1 MQKITK
7 HPVQRRISLL
17 FTFLLTSISLVSAQ
31 KNVVVSGYIEDSF
44 SGEKLISAIIYAPK
58 LAVGEETNN
67 YGFYSLNLPKGEQK
81 ITVTYVGYQP
91 LELVLNLRRDT
102 AITFKL
108 KSLELETVTISAKKQ
123 DQIQN
128 KVQMSQVTVP
138 IEQIKKLPALLG
150 EVDVLKAL
158 QLLPGVKAGG
168 EGQNGLYVRG
178 GSPDQNLIML
188 DGVPLYNVSHIG
200 GFVSVFNG
208 DAIRNVT
215 LTKGGFPARFGG
227 RLSSVIEID
236 MKEGN
241 MKEFH
246 GEGGIGTLASRLTLE
261 GPLIKDKAS
270 FMISGRRTYIDLL
283 ARPLIK
289 SATKKDNQQN
299 GTNNDVGLRL
309 SFYDINAKVNY
320 KINDKH
326 RVYLSAYTGDDGLSV
341 YFKEQANK
349 TTPNY
354 TSTEGGT
361 DWGNLTTAFRWNYM
375 ISNKLFMNTTMTYSR
390 FQFNV
395 TSRLDQKQDTIL
407 NYASAKY
414 QSGIR
419 DYAAKVDFDYS
430 LNNKNRLRFGTGITQ
445 HNYNPGAFQV
455 NLKFDN
461 SKIDTALGNVKTL
474 TSLES
479 NSYVED
485 DIQLGALKAN
495 IGLHASTF
503 TYGSKTYA
511 SLQPRIGL
519 NYLLKNDVAIK
530 ASFASMYQYIN
541 LLTNEGFSLPTDLWV
556 PSTDKIKPQESW
568 QVALGVAKT
577 IKEDYELSVEGYYK
591 AMNNVVSYRE
601 GSSFLG
607 FDTDWQD
614 KVTQGKG
621 NSYGAEVFL
630 QKKEGKTT
638 GWIGYTLA
646 WTNRQFANDNPDLA
660 INGGKWFPFK
670 YDRRHDISVV
680 VTHQFSKKFSL
691 SGVWVYG
698 TGNAISLPETVFNAP
713 NDVLDRFNFG
723 NSSNP
728 KYEISSEKNTYRM
741 PAYHRL
747 DVNFAFTKK
756 KKHWT
761 RTWNFGAYNAYSHA
775 NPYAVFLGSK
785 TVKDSQNNPVR
796 VPTFRQYSFLPI
808 VPYITYG
815 FKF

>member
-7 HPVQRRISLL
+7 HRAQRRLSLL
-17 FTFLLTSISLVSAQ
+17 FTLFFFSISAIFAQ
-31 KNVVVSGYIEDSF
+31 KNVVVSGYIADAA
-44 SGEKLISAIIYAPK
+44 SGEKLISAIVYAPK
-58 LAVGEETNN
+58 LAIGEETNN
-67 YGFYSLNLPKGEQK
+67 YGFFSVNLPKGEQK

-91 LELVLNLRRDT
+91 LELSLNLRRDT

-108 KSLELETVTISAKKQ
+108 SSLELQTVTISAKKQ

-158 QLLPGVKAGG
+158 QLLPGVKSGG

-241 MKEFH
+241 MNDYH
-246 GEGGIGTLASRLTLE
+246 GEGGIGSLASRFTFE
-261 GPLIKDKAS
+261 GPIVKNKAS
-270 FMISGRRTYIDLL
+270 FMVSGRRTYIDLL
-283 ARPLIK
+283 ARPIIQSENRK
-289 SATKKDNQQN
+289 ENKAN

-309 SFYDINAKVNY
+309 DFYDLNAKVNY

-326 RVYLSAYTGDDGLSV
+326 RVYLSAYTGDDGLGI
-341 YFKEQANK
+341 YFKEQRNNSS
-349 TTPNY
+349 NY
-354 TSTEGGT
+354 TATDGTT

-375 ISNKLFMNTTMTYSR
+375 ISNKLFMNTTLTYSR

-395 TSRLDQKQDTIL
+395 GSRFDSKEDTVL
-407 NYASAKY
+407 SYASAKY

-430 LNNKNRLRFGTGITQ
+430 LNNKNRLRFGGAITQ

-455 NLKFDN
+455 NFKFDN
-461 SKIDTALGNVKTL
+461 TKIDTALGNVKTL
-474 TSLES
+474 RSIES
-479 NSYVED
+479 NVYVED

-495 IGLHASTF
+495 IGLHASAF
-503 TYGSKTYA
+503 AYGSKTYT

-556 PSTDKIKPQESW
+556 PSTDRVKPQDSW

-577 IKEDYELSVEGYYK
+577 IKEAYELSVEGYYK
-591 AMNNVVSYRE
+591 SMNNVISYRE

-607 FDTDWQD
+607 FETDWQD

-638 GWIGYTLA
+638 GWIGYTLS
-646 WTNRQFANDNPDLA
+646 WSNRQFANDNPDLA

-670 YDRRHDISVV
+670 YDRRHDFSVV

-713 NDVLDRFNFG
+713 SAIFSSFNG
-723 NSSNP
+723 IE
-728 KYEISSEKNTYRM
+728 KYEIAGEKNGYRM

-761 RTWNFGAYNAYSHA
+761 RTWNFGAYHT
-775 NPYAVFLGSK
+775 PFFWEQK
-785 TVKDSQNNPVR
+785 TSRMPKAGP
-796 VPTFRQYSFLPI
+796 
-808 VPYITYG
+808 
-815 FKF
+815 

>member
-1 MQKITK
+1 
-7 HPVQRRISLL
+7 V
-17 FTFLLTSISLVSAQ
+17 
-31 KNVVVSGYIEDSF
+31 
-44 SGEKLISAIIYAPK
+44 
-58 LAVGEETNN
+58 
-67 YGFYSLNLPKGEQK
+67 NLPKGEQK

-91 LELVLNLRRDT
+91 LELSLNLRRDT

-108 KSLELETVTISAKKQ
+108 SSLELQTVTISAKKQ

-158 QLLPGVKAGG
+158 QLLPGVKSGG

-241 MKEFH
+241 MNDYH
-246 GEGGIGTLASRLTLE
+246 GEGGIGSLASRFTFE
-261 GPLIKDKAS
+261 GPIVKNKAS
-270 FMISGRRTYIDLL
+270 FMVSGRRTYIDLL
-283 ARPLIK
+283 ARPIIQSENRK
-289 SATKKDNQQN
+289 ENKAN

-309 SFYDINAKVNY
+309 DFYDLNAKVNY

-326 RVYLSAYTGDDGLSV
+326 RVYLSAYTGDDGLGI
-341 YFKEQANK
+341 YFKEQRNNSS
-349 TTPNY
+349 NY
-354 TSTEGGT
+354 TATDGTT

-375 ISNKLFMNTTMTYSR
+375 ISNKLFMNTTLTYSR

-395 TSRLDQKQDTIL
+395 GSRFDSKEDTVL
-407 NYASAKY
+407 SYASAKY

-430 LNNKNRLRFGTGITQ
+430 LNNKNRLRFGGAITQ

-455 NLKFDN
+455 NFKFDN
-461 SKIDTALGNVKTL
+461 TKIDTALGNVKTL
-474 TSLES
+474 RSIES
-479 NSYVED
+479 NVYVED

-495 IGLHASTF
+495 IGLHASAF
-503 TYGSKTYA
+503 AYGSKTYT

-556 PSTDKIKPQESW
+556 PSTDRVKPQDSW

-577 IKEDYELSVEGYYK
+577 IKEAYELSVEGYYK
-591 AMNNVVSYRE
+591 SMNNVISYRE

-607 FDTDWQD
+607 FETDWQD

-638 GWIGYTLA
+638 GWIGYTLS
-646 WTNRQFANDNPDLA
+646 WSNRQFANDNPDLA

-670 YDRRHDISVV
+670 YDRRHDFSVV

-713 NDVLDRFNFG
+713 SAIFSSFNG
-723 NSSNP
+723 IE
-728 KYEISSEKNTYRM
+728 KYEIAGEKNGYRM

-761 RTWNFGAYNAYSHA
+761 RTWNFGAYNAYSRA
-775 NPYAVFLGSK
+775 NPYAVFLGTK
-785 TVKDSQNNPVR
+785 NIKDAQGR
-796 VPTFRQYSFLPI
+796 TIKQVPAFRQFSFLPI
-808 VPYITYG
+808 VPYISYG